1 MHTWIPIRLVHHW
14 AWRGQLSKSSKWGPC
29 IPFSFTLGFLV
40 SRRGR
45 QPLGVVGDS
54 STVLGGLASPKRAP
68 IQRQSGTDWSVS
80 VGLMPVS
87 VVVAACFLTLLI
99 SPCIRHSQPPSA
111 HLATQRHASGC
122 CIISLL
128 LPYWHS
134 HFSNLT
140 SYSPL
145 LLRRLLCAFFLTT
158 RRDSSFL
165 FFLSARLGF
174 PTTTASPL
182 PPSLLAFS
190 PTSRSRRDLL
200 PACCARLL
208 PSPGGLRKRNATTTP
223 RLFSSA
229 ANFSSKGYR
238 YFFFT
243 SFYFS
248 NPHSYHLRKWPA
260 AMNG

>member
-1 MHTWIPIRLVHHW
+1 
-14 AWRGQLSKSSKWGPC
+14 
-29 IPFSFTLGFLV
+29 
-40 SRRGR
+40 
-45 QPLGVVGDS
+45 
-54 STVLGGLASPKRAP
+54 
-68 IQRQSGTDWSVS
+68 
-80 VGLMPVS
+80 MPVS
-87 VVVAACFLTLLI
+87 VVFLALLI
-99 SPCIRHSQPPSA
+99 SSCIRHSQPSSA
-111 HLATQRHASGC
+111 HLATTAPLAAASF
-122 CIISLL
+122 
-128 LPYWHS
+128 
-134 HFSNLT
+134 HFSSPIGIRISAIST

-145 LLRRLLCAFFLTT
+145 LLRRLLCTFFLTT
-158 RRDSSFL
+158 RRYSSFL

-182 PPSLLAFS
+182 PPSLLALS

-200 PACCARLL
+200 PACCARLP